1 LVKNLLEMDHN
12 KRIKAVTALNDKWL
26 LTLTKAKNNQKKYL
40 NSNVL
45 HRLKRFVVS
54 QIINCLN
61 ITVV

>member
-1 LVKNLLEMDHN
+1 MDQN

-54 QIINCLN
+54 KIKL
-61 ITVV
+61 VSYLFLV